1 MLTRPESQLPRVAAS
16 SRRAS
21 PHGPP
26 SRLPVHARLP
36 HGRQPGLC
44 LHDPWHTPRHAHGA
58 AVDCHL
64 LGSAC
69 GRVGVPRC
77 RRRPV
82 WRSLRRLHLLCRA
95 RLLLRERQAGREVSA
110 ARTRSVGRA
119 RARARGAPVVGL
131 NLDERQHDGH
141 VARRRQTATER
152 ARAVSA
158 GAAKNAG
165 REAAAAAR
173 MPSRSAAMSTHRL
186 RAPPPR
192 REGVQLRGS
201 WRVSKIWARGAGA
214 GKGAGAGGAHRRRWR
229 ISHRPAPPV
238 PSPRSELPLQPPA
251 CVRAAWASA
260 ERTTSSRASSGGSKD
275 ARAAGVAAVPTP
287 VVRGAT
293 SGSRSPALGGL
304 ASR

>member
-158 GAAKNAG
+158 GAAKTRGAG
-165 REAAAAAR
+165 RRRRRACLRAR
-173 MPSRSAAMSTHRL
+173 RPVSTHRL
-186 RAPPPR
+186 RRAPRR

-201 WRVSKIWARGAGA
+201 WRVS
-214 GKGAGAGGAHRRRWR
+214 
-229 ISHRPAPPV
+229 
-238 PSPRSELPLQPPA
+238 
-251 CVRAAWASA
+251 
-260 ERTTSSRASSGGSKD
+260 
-275 ARAAGVAAVPTP
+275 
-287 VVRGAT
+287 
-293 SGSRSPALGGL
+293 
-304 ASR
+304 